1 MTLLFH
7 LIYFTSFVDQFVET
21 LYMSNLIFF
30 GFQNS
35 SFFYVILTALKFV
48 FSALIG
54 FIIDHVQYT
63 YNLLFGS
70 QLLVLFSY
78 AFYLVFI
85 VQLCSEQ
92 FIVDY
97 LYFANAFLILGQQL
111 GSIIIITLISKHYQ
125 RDQIPYQIS
134 YFQKYGFSGKLFCS
148 VIVLILYIFFIC
160 QDKLT
165 TETLLLKNKY
175 IIIILS
181 IIPFIIL
188 LVISIFLHQTF
199 VFFKLEAEELMP
211 EIKLI
216 PVQQKGNL
224 LNAIKNIF
232 KTDSAW
238 IALSAG
244 IIMGIIK
251 IWLVYQETQVIQQT
265 QNPFEIFGI
274 YMFFELPTIISLSLV
289 STIVKN
295 FEIET
300 ISLQALIDKAI
311 DSFVFFLL
319 SILLST
325 SITNNQI
332 GEIIIFGII
341 RIFQQYYLTV
351 ISISGASIIGM
362 QKENYKNQGLTFG
375 LLGMIENGFAV
386 WVVLAMWFGSNAK
399 IDITKNGIGS
409 DPKNGIIYGIIYG
422 FAFGYSL
429 ISIIS
434 SKMLQFDKQVN
445 KLGHKVYSIEQ
456 KIDNVES
463 QEQES

>member
-1 MTLLFH
+1 
-7 LIYFTSFVDQFVET
+7 
-21 LYMSNLIFF
+21 MSNFILF
-30 GFQNS
+30 GAS
-35 SFFYVILTALKFV
+35 DSTFFYVILTALKFI

-70 QLLVLFSY
+70 QLLILFSY

-85 VQLCSEQ
+85 VQLCSQ
-92 FIVDY
+92 QLIIDY

-111 GSIIIITLISKHYQ
+111 GSIIILTLISKHYQ

-148 VIVLILYIFFIC
+148 VIVLILYIIINF

-165 TETLLLKNKY
+165 TETLLLINKQ

-211 EIKLI
+211 EIKFI

-251 IWLVYQETQVIQQT
+251 IWLAYQENQVIKKHADEI
-265 QNPFEIFGI
+265 FETFGI
-274 YMFFELPTIISLSLV
+274 YMYFELPTIISLSLV
-289 STIVKN
+289 STIIKN

-325 SITNNQI
+325 SIVNDQI
-332 GEIIIFGII
+332 GKIIIFGII

-386 WVVLAMWFGSNAK
+386 WVVLAMQFGFKAEN
-399 IDITKNGIGS
+399 
-409 DPKNGIIYGIIYG
+409 GIIYG

-463 QEQES
+463 QEEES